1 VQVEKICGDAFVPS
15 AFSPNGDGFNDFW
28 CAYGNCIAT
37 MNLQLYNRWG
47 EKVFESND
55 KNTCWDGTYNGVM
68 QNDAV
73 FIYQLTAKFVNG
85 EKIVKKGNV
94 TLKR

>member
-1 VQVEKICGDAFVPS
+1 
-15 AFSPNGDGFNDFW
+15 
-28 CAYGNCIAT
+28 

-55 KNTCWDGTYNGVM
+55 KNHCWDGSFNGVM

-73 FIYQLTAKFVNG
+73 FIYQLTALLANG